1 MKFRD
6 FLTQLSQ
13 QELNAYAQRAGTTSG
28 YLKTHLYYG
37 YKEPRKKLRKA
48 LSVASD
54 GKVSE
59 AEVFEHFGFTPV
71 SDTESLPNS
80 ATQNHVQKDTP

>member
-6 FLTQLSQ
+6 FLLQLTDD
-13 QELNAYAQRAGTTSG
+13 EFLDYAKDANTTVS
-28 YLKTHLYYG
+28 YLKTHLFYG

-48 LSVASD
+48 LALASK

-59 AEVFEHFGFTPV
+59 AEVLQHFDLYPMKPINNLKCNISVFNGLITR
-71 SDTESLPNS
+71 E
-80 ATQNHVQKDTP
+80 

>member
-6 FLTQLSQ
+6 FLLQLSPD
-13 QELNAYAQRAGTTSG
+13 ELDVYAASAGTTSG
-28 YLKTHLYYG
+28 YLMTHLLYG

-48 LSVASD
+48 LATQSN

-59 AEVFEHFGFTPV
+59 MEVLEHFGFTGNTSQV
-71 SDTESLPNS
+71 AQ
-80 ATQNHVQKDTP
+80 ATT